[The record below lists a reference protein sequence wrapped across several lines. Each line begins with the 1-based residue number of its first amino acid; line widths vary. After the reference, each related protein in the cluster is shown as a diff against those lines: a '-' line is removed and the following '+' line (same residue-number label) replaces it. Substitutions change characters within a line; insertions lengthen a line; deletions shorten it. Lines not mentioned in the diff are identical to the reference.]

1 MEIFKI
7 ELEAIYIPLYIN
19 RLIQKFTLEM
29 SHFLP
34 NFIFR
39 YTTIP
44 VKEIQT
50 QKIPLTTKQRRNNDE
65 RNTIDMYDNNG
76 DTANS

>member
-1 MEIFKI
+1 
-7 ELEAIYIPLYIN
+7 
-19 RLIQKFTLEM
+19 M